1 MKASKQ
7 EQCLTIKLYQK
18 MKKNIIISVALAM
31 LAITACQQEKLGG
44 KDTTVDGFRV
54 YAEDT
59 KAILDEVK
67 VVFQE
72 GDAIDVYGSDSDT
85 PAIYSYNMAEDL
97 FVPTGTEVGDGQY
110 YVVYP
115 SQTEPSRSVV
125 NIPRRQRAT
134 LNGIR
139 QTCLYMAGT
148 STSKEVS
155 LKHLVGLWEIDLLP
169 LYDGQKITSAKLIFK
184 KKYRVNGN
192 FEINWDNY
200 SISYIEGTGED
211 YDIWAYD
218 VNYSMTEGE
227 PLKIYFALPP
237 GQYDGGFEFVAIMD
251 DGTRMVKQSPA
262 TIDIVRGQITK
273 VKNDVNYTLFASGSG
288 TETDPYILKTVDH
301 WNNMVA
307 KVNKEEKQYQEA
319 YYQLDEDTDIDFNNK
334 SVTPISA
341 FKGVL
346 DGNGRTVKN
355 AKIGDGKT
363 SHQAFFYLLNGT
375 VKNLKFDNITV
386 NAGGSATG
394 QNSSAAVIAAGDSDV
409 AFTIENCHVT
419 NSNVTSAGEG
429 SNAAGIVARCNH
441 SGVIIS
447 GCSVSK
453 TTITAGKEH
462 VGGVVGYLGKGTV
475 DCVESSANTIAGGS
489 YVGGVIGTLEDG
501 TLVNVISTDNTSSV
515 SSASC
520 GGVVGVC
527 TTDAAKIINVYSKGN
542 TVECGNKNT
551 TTPCLGLII
560 GCKKVSL
567 TYLLANTLT
576 LSGTAKYVPLAEGKI
591 AGAVGIVIGY
601 KTKDIQVV
609 SSYYFEQCKS
619 TYDNGY
625 NGDRYA
631 GGEWSTSS
639 PGKDDGFT
647 VSTEDGLTDGTVLT
661 ALNEWVKANKETYP
675 TLTLKSWAAGK
686 DNFPT
691 LILSETSAPGANSL
705 NVVESNY

>member
-1 MKASKQ
+1 MKAYKQ

-31 LAITACQQEKLGG
+31 LAFTACQQEKFGG
-44 KDTTVDGFRV
+44 KDAELDGFRV
-54 YAEDT
+54 CTEDT

-72 GDAIDVYGSDSDT
+72 GDAIDVYGGDSDT

-97 FVPTGTEVGDGQY
+97 FVATGTEVEDEQY

-115 SQTEPSRSVV
+115 SQTNASKSRI
-125 NIPRRQRAT
+125 NIPRRQKAT
-134 LNGIR
+134 LNGLR

-169 LYDGQKITSAKLIFK
+169 LYDGQKISSAKLTFTK
-184 KKYRVNGN
+184 KHRVNGN

-200 SISYIEGTGED
+200 SISYIDGGDGYE
-211 YDIWAYD
+211 IWAYD
-218 VNYSMTEGE
+218 VNFSMSEGT

-251 DGTRMVKQSPA
+251 DGTKMVKQSPA

-273 VKNDVNYTLFASGSG
+273 VKNDIQYTMFASGSG
-288 TETDPYILKTVDH
+288 TDTDPYILKTVDH

-319 YYQLDEDTDIDFNNK
+319 YYELGEDIDFADK
-334 SVTPISA
+334 SVTPMST

-346 DGNGRTVKN
+346 DGKGYTLKN
-355 AKIGDGKT
+355 AKIGDVNT

-386 NAGGSATG
+386 NAGGTTG
-394 QNSSAAVIAAGDSDV
+394 TDSSAAVIAAGNSSLSC
-409 AFTIENCHVT
+409 TIENCHVT

-429 SNAAGIVARCNH
+429 SNAAGLVARCNH

-447 GCSVSK
+447 GCSVSN

-489 YVGGVIGTLEDG
+489 YVGGVIGTLADG

-527 TTDAAKIINVYSKGN
+527 TSDDAKIINVYSKGN
-542 TVECGNKNT
+542 TVECGNTNT

-567 TYLLANTLT
+567 KYLLANTLT
-576 LSGTAKYVPLAEGKI
+576 LSGTAKYVPLAAGKI

-601 KTKDIQVV
+601 KTQDIQVV

-625 NGDRYA
+625 IGERYA
-631 GGEWSTSS
+631 GGDWSTST
-639 PGKDDGFT
+639 PGKDTGFT
-647 VSTEDGLTDGTVLT
+647 VSTEDDLTDDTVLT
-661 ALNEWVKANKETYP
+661 ALNEWVEANKATYP
-675 TLTLKSWAAGK
+675 TLKSWAAGK